1 MGWMGWYAIS
11 ANDRLKR
18 GCFAVA
24 VQFLN
29 HRNASGVM
37 PVRVSPAQHATE
49 WLRGFHSEAG
59 ARRNARLLP
68 NARCGAGVRH
78 GRTPAIVRGKFGHSQ
93 GYVGGLFAKVLL
105 VDHAILAD
113 DERHQ
118 SRVAVFR
125 GVGKNGETALCFSFG
140 GDPVVIAVEERMIAG
155 VGSHDFTEVAE
166 LSGVC
171 GLT

>member
-49 WLRGFHSEAG
+49 WLRGFIPKLGRGAMPDYCRTRAAVPVCGTAG
-59 ARRNARLLP
+59 LQPSSGVNSVIARAM
-68 NARCGAGVRH
+68 
-78 GRTPAIVRGKFGHSQ
+78 S
-93 GYVGGLFAKVLL
+93 
-105 VDHAILAD
+105 
-113 DERHQ
+113 
-118 SRVAVFR
+118 AVFSPR
-125 GVGKNGETALCFSFG
+125 SFW
-140 GDPVVIAVEERMIAG
+140 
-155 VGSHDFTEVAE
+155 
-166 LSGVC
+166 
-171 GLT
+171 